1 MHRRLLQLGFFVGIV
16 NFVIFWFAAL
26 YLGGDAISG
35 KMVDGHF
42 FLSSHGHLTEVS
54 QSVFTYSKW
63 HVLSV
68 FVTHPPAILCV
79 WRLSRTN

>member
-1 MHRRLLQLGFFVGIV
+1 MHRRVFQLGFFVGIV
-16 NFVIFWFAAL
+16 NFAIFWFAAL

-68 FVTHPPAILCV
+68 FVTHPLAILCV